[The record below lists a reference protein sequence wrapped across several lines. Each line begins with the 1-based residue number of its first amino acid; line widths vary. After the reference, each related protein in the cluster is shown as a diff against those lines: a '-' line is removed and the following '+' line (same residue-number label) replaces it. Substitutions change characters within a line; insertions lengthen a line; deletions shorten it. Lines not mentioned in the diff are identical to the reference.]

1 MTHMNILFSKGW
13 KIRHKVLIL
22 AIIPL
27 FLATSLLTGYF
38 TWIRQADT
46 EAFFVRQGSHMANA
60 LASVSELYMFSG
72 DRQALLALSNAT
84 LKEQDVIAINF
95 LNPDGTVLSH
105 TGTIIGVTPSF
116 KPVNYQKGMWIF
128 QQPIT
133 YSTLEVDDFDYND
146 DPDSVK
152 LQGTVQLG
160 WVQLVFSE
168 TRLKNQQ
175 QAILVT
181 GAGIAGAGLV
191 LALLMAISFT
201 RGISRPLSKLSKT
214 VEQLESGN
222 LSARAPELNGDEFKI
237 LALGLNRMA
246 EKIEQ
251 ASAQMQQRVDEATL
265 QLKGTLGDLE
275 LRNQQLEQTGTE
287 LMAADQAKDEF
298 LARMSHELRTP
309 LTSIL
314 GYSELIERLG
324 LSEQQLEFNQIIRQ
338 SSDLLLSVINDLLDF
353 SKLRSNAIEL
363 ELRPFQ
369 LEECLENIIA
379 MHAHSAFEKGLE
391 LVLLIESDVPT
402 GVIGDSL
409 RFSQI
414 INNLVSNA
422 IKFTDQG
429 EVVLLVSRSG
439 LSQSEVQL
447 NIRVKDSGIGLKAE
461 DQEGL
466 FTEFSQ
472 ADSSITRRF
481 GGSGLGLVIARKLAE
496 LMGGDVYLEST
507 WQKGTEAVCHI
518 QLSVEKQDQ
527 ICSEMP
533 DNDDMVIIYDR
544 HPWALRE
551 LRHTVLK
558 WTTHI
563 VTVNSLSSLNHR
575 LSQHEIDYSCVIVGL
590 SAQETENEH
599 LASILLQIRG
609 LCDLPI
615 MLASAT
621 ARLPLQENSIEWNK
635 YQPID
640 FISKPHRSRLFL
652 EKLSR
657 LLLGT
662 HMTLHAP
669 TQELKHDTA
678 YDKAAWNPAE
688 PLSAATGKD
697 KPLLGCRILIAE
709 DNDFNRGLIT
719 HILQEAGA
727 IVVETTNGRE
737 AIEASQKHQLD
748 MVLLDLNMPELD
760 GYSTA
765 RELRNQQSAK
775 ETPIIA
781 ISAIA
786 PNSKSLSTQLD
797 IFDAVLAKPID
808 QQKFIKTLSGYWS
821 APLTMAKTT
830 PESGPLFQVSE
841 QALQAEILR
850 LTEKIKVAAAHM
862 KPDQIRYYAHQLK
875 GILSPKKYTGLRE
888 ISLKLESYPDDMSIE
903 QTTELIAH
911 MEWFVGDLTR
921 DN

>member
-46 EAFFVRQGSHMANA
+46 EAFFIRQGSHMASA
-60 LASVSELYMFSG
+60 RASVSELYMFSG

-105 TGTIIGVTPSF
+105 TGAIIGVTPSF
-116 KPVNYQKGMWIF
+116 KPVDYQKGMWIF

-146 DPDSVK
+146 DPDNVES
-152 LQGTVQLG
+152 QGAVQLG

-168 TRLKNQQ
+168 TRLQNQQ

-181 GAGIAGAGLV
+181 GSGIAGAGLV

-201 RGISRPLSKLSKT
+201 RGISHPLSKLSKT

-275 LRNQQLEQTGTE
+275 LRNQQLERTGTE

-429 EVVLLVSRSG
+429 EVVLLVSRSA

-481 GGSGLGLVIARKLAE
+481 GGSGLGLVIAKKLAE
-496 LMGGDVYLEST
+496 LMRGDVYLEST

-518 QLSVEKQDQ
+518 QLAVENPPQS
-527 ICSEMP
+527 CSDMP
-533 DNDDMVIIYDR
+533 DNDDIVIIYDR

-563 VTVNSLSSLNHR
+563 VTVNNLSSLSHR
-575 LSQHEIDYSCVIVGL
+575 LGQHEIDYSCVIVGL
-590 SAQETENEH
+590 SAQEAENEN

-609 LCDLPI
+609 LCDFPI

-621 ARLPLQENSIEWNK
+621 ARLPMQENSIEWNK

-662 HMTLHAP
+662 HVTLHAP
-669 TQELKHDTA
+669 THELTHNKTGC
-678 YDKAAWNPAE
+678 NLTE
-688 PLSAATGKD
+688 PFSAAAGKD
-697 KPLLGCRILIAE
+697 QPLLGCRILIAE

-719 HILQEAGA
+719 HLLQEAGA

-737 AIEASQKHQLD
+737 AIEASQKHRLD

-765 RELRNQQSAK
+765 RELRNRQPGK

-797 IFDAVLAKPID
+797 IFDAVLSKPID
-808 QQKFIKTLSGYWS
+808 QQKFIETLSGYWS
-821 APLTMAKTT
+821 VPLTIAKTT
-830 PESGPLFQVSE
+830 TESGPLFQVSE

-850 LTEKIKVAAAHM
+850 LTEKIKVAAAHI

-875 GILSPKKYTGLRE
+875 GILSPKEYTGLRE

-903 QTTELIAH
+903 QTSELIAH
-911 MEWFVGDLTR
+911 MEWFVDDLTR
-921 DN
+921 DK